1 MTQAKFGDIVKVRFT
16 GKLEDGNIFA
26 SSEGEL
32 PLEFKIGGGKLL
44 DGFEEAVIGMSP
56 GQSKSVRVPAAKA
69 YGQHNDKLVI
79 KVEKENFFENI
90 DPQIGQTL
98 EINGCEGIPITVT
111 AVGQDAVTLD
121 ANHPLVG
128 KDLLF
133 QIDLVEIL

>member
-56 GQSKSVRVPAAKA
+56 GQSKSVRVPADKA

-111 AVGQDAVTLD
+111 AVGEDAVTLD

-133 QIDLVEIL
+133 QIELVEIL